1 MHLLTIF
8 IVIAIAQIMR
18 RQTRLSQGSWTER
31 WYRAL
36 FLLLFPALLIL
47 TTAIA
52 VLYMGC
58 HGAMLGMQ
66 AGSLGCGMSAI
77 LIVWAC
83 GCLCRLT
90 YQGRCSLQQLAKYQ
104 PQTVAATTARVID
117 TELLYS
123 ARIGFW
129 QPALVISQGLLD
141 ALDRPHLDAVLAH
154 EQAHVYYRD
163 TFWFFWLGWIRSFTI
178 WLPNTEAV
186 WQELL
191 LLRELR
197 ADRQATEQVDFLLL
211 AESLLIVA
219 QNPLLASP
227 AISANLHEFG
237 AGDRLNARINSLIE
251 PIELI
256 ESTNWRR
263 FSWLGLLL
271 IPLLTISLHY

>member
-1 MHLLTIF
+1 M
-8 IVIAIAQIMR
+8 
-18 RQTRLSQGSWTER
+18 
-31 WYRAL
+31 
-36 FLLLFPALLIL
+36 
-47 TTAIA
+47 
-52 VLYMGC
+52 
-58 HGAMLGMQ
+58 
-66 AGSLGCGMSAI
+66 
-77 LIVWAC
+77 
-83 GCLCRLT
+83 
-90 YQGRCSLQQLAKYQ
+90 
-104 PQTVAATTARVID
+104 
-117 TELLYS
+117 
-123 ARIGFW
+123 
-129 QPALVISQGLLD
+129 LD

-237 AGDRLNARINSLIE
+237 AGDS
-251 PIELI
+251 
-256 ESTNWRR
+256 S
-263 FSWLGLLL
+263 
-271 IPLLTISLHY
+271 